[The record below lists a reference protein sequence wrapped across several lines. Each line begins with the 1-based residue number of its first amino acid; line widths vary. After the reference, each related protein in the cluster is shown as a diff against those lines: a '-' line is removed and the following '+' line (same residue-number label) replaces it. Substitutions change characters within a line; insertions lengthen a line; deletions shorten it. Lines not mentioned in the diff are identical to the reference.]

1 MDIQLFQNAFVA
13 DFPAALADQLLS
25 EMENLYGAEFHNKFK
40 HIGANE
46 LRNQVCK
53 TLSGITPK
61 QLRRGLD
68 RMRTE
73 DFCPALPRFKKWCI
87 EDPTWWTAEQAWA
100 KALQFE
106 AASSENGVL
115 KLLEQR
121 YFENLRVIQN
131 SNRAEQQKSEMIAR
145 LDAKYKPDL
154 LEARKP
160 ITKLAKKALDEVRHI
175 LDNEGQKA
183 AHRAFKDIYTAYLTK
198 ALEKGREQEMWVAPE
213 PVKQLAYTESKGVP
227 CPPELAAKIK
237 NIGKRVG
244 GAA

>member
-40 HIGANE
+40 HIGADV
-46 LRNQVCK
+46 LRTQVCK

-106 AASSENGVL
+106 ADPQV
-115 KLLEQR
+115 R
-121 YFENLRVIQN
+121 
-131 SNRAEQQKSEMIAR
+131 
-145 LDAKYKPDL
+145 
-154 LEARKP
+154 
-160 ITKLAKKALDEVRHI
+160 ITKLTKVTLDEVRHI

-183 AHRAFKDIYTAYLTK
+183 AHRAFKDIYTAYLAK
-198 ALEKGREQEMWVAPE
+198 ALEKGRDQEMWVAPA